1 MVFGTDNFHEML
13 RCAQGCTAG
22 VLLKCYRCAHEC
34 TGWCEVCSMVYCW
47 CVGEV
52 F

>member
-1 MVFGTDNFHEML
+1 MSVLADV

-22 VLLKCYRCAHEC
+22 VQVKCFRCAHEC

-52 F
+52 L